1 MNSRARVEGLAFVER
16 ILPLSWEQRQGM
28 WAQMLVGGSH
38 LAALFFFSGK
48 EETRPE
54 LRAMLREEVTE
65 CWQKEKK
72 QCELHLLF
80 YGFITITLA

>member
-1 MNSRARVEGLAFVER
+1 MGADASGWISSGRPV
-16 ILPLSWEQRQGM
+16 
-28 WAQMLVGGSH
+28 
-38 LAALFFFSGK
+38 FFSGK